1 MNVSSALI
9 MVPFVTQDINS
20 VREES
25 TTNSHIITPSP
36 VCTFQVAPWR
46 RILSR
51 YGCISS
57 NV

>member
-1 MNVSSALI
+1 MNVSSALM
-9 MVPFVTQDINS
+9 MVPFVMQDISS
-20 VREES
+20 VREER
-25 TTNSHIITPSP
+25 TTNSHIMTPRP

-57 NV
+57 TV

>member
-1 MNVSSALI
+1 